1 MTAKERG
8 FLLLTSQLG
17 DPARRPLTTAQ
28 FRVLSRR
35 ARDMSRPTV
44 DRDLTQADL
53 TALGYGPEQAH
64 RILSLLHDQAL
75 LDLYLL
81 RGERA
86 GCSPLSRL
94 SDHYPM
100 AIHNRLGD
108 DAPGCIWAKGDLS
121 LLSKPAISLVGSR
134 ELTEENLAFAQEVGR
149 QAALQGLVL
158 VSGNARG
165 ADKAAQRSCLDHG
178 GQVIAVVADE
188 LEYHPIQENLLY
200 LSEESFD
207 LPFSAQRALS
217 RNRAIHCMGLRT
229 FVAQATYQKG
239 GSWDGAVRN
248 LRHHWSPLYC
258 HNDGSQ
264 AANTLIDM
272 GAAGI
277 SIGDLHDIAAL
288 PIRYFSLFDQ

>member
-35 ARDMSRPTV
+35 VREMARPTA
-44 DRDLTQADL
+44 DRDLTQQDL
-53 TALGYGPEQAH
+53 RALGYGPEQAQ
-64 RILSLLHDQAL
+64 RILVLLHDQTL
-75 LDLYLL
+75 LDHYLL
-81 RGERA
+81 RAAQA
-86 GCSPLSRL
+86 GCTPLSRL

-100 AIHNRLGD
+100 SIHNRLGD
-108 DAPGCIWAKGDLS
+108 DAPGCIWAKGDLAS
-121 LLSKPAISLVGSR
+121 LSKPAISLVGSR
-134 ELTEENLAFAQEVGR
+134 DLTEENLAFAQEVGR
-149 QAALQGLVL
+149 QAALQDLVL

-165 ADKAAQRSCLDHG
+165 ADKAAQRSCLEHG

-188 LEYHPIQENLLY
+188 LERHQAQENVLY

-248 LRHHWSPLYC
+248 LRHRWSPLYC
-258 HNDGSQ
+258 HDDGSQ
-264 AANTLIDM
+264 ATKALIDM
-272 GAAGI
+272 GATGI
-277 SIGDLHDIAAL
+277 FISELHDIPAL